1 MAAIGKAGRG
11 AAAAVALAAIAGLAV
26 QLVASA
32 ALAGS
37 IPAAIWAMLRFF
49 TVLTNL
55 LVAVAFAALAA
66 GARWPARP
74 AVLGAAVLAIVLVG
88 VVTALLLRGLVELS
102 GGALVA
108 DFLLHTATPILVPL
122 WWLAFAPKGGFAWR
136 DPPRWALLPL
146 GYFAYAL
153 LRGAGDGRYPYPF
166 IDVAA
171 LGWPQVLAN
180 ALAIAIG
187 FLAAGAGLVALDR
200 LLARRAAART
210 GPLSE
215 G

>member
-122 WWLAFAPKGGFAWR
+122 WWLAFAPKGVFAWR

-153 LRGAGDGRYPYPF
+153 LRGARDGRYPYPF